1 MLYKDN
7 ASNIQKNTSVLYRDI
22 KSEYYAIDSSVIN
35 GTGREVNMKL
45 TGRFAVVTGAARG
58 IGEAIALRLLEDGA
72 EGVALLDMDEQT
84 VKDTARKI
92 DPSGEKAYGFKC
104 NVASAEEVSSIFE
117 TITQQFGKIDILVN
131 NAGVTRDA
139 MFHKMT
145 DEQWNTVMDV
155 NVTGVF
161 NCCKAVVAGMREQK
175 YGKIV
180 NLASVSAF
188 GNIGQTNY
196 GASKAAVIGFT
207 KCLAK
212 ELARNNCTVNAIA
225 PSYINTEML
234 QAVPENVMAK
244 FIAAIPAN
252 RLGEPSEIASVVSF
266 LSSDDSSFVTG
277 ECIVVSGGS
286 YM

>member
-1 MLYKDN
+1 
-7 ASNIQKNTSVLYRDI
+7 
-22 KSEYYAIDSSVIN
+22 
-35 GTGREVNMKL
+35 MKL
-45 TGRFAVVTGAARG
+45 TGKFAVVTGAARG
-58 IGEAIALRLLEDGA
+58 IGEAIALRFIEDGV

-84 VKDTARKI
+84 VKLTAAKI
-92 DPSGEKAYGFKC
+92 DPSGKKAFGYKC
-104 NVASAEEVSSIFE
+104 NVASAEDVASVFQSIGE
-117 TITQQFGKIDILVN
+117 QFGKIDILVN
-131 NAGVTRDA
+131 NAGITRDA

-145 DEQWNTVMDV
+145 DEQWNTVIDV
-155 NVTGVF
+155 NVNGVY
-161 NCCKAVVAGMREQK
+161 NCCKAVAPGMRARN

-225 PSYINTEML
+225 PSYVNTEML

-252 RLGEPSEIASVVSF
+252 RLGEPSEIASVASF

>member
-1 MLYKDN
+1 M
-7 ASNIQKNTSVLYRDI
+7 
-22 KSEYYAIDSSVIN
+22 
-35 GTGREVNMKL
+35 
-45 TGRFAVVTGAARG
+45 RFLKKIAVVTGAAQG
-58 IGEAIALRLLEDGA
+58 IGAAIAKRFCE
-72 EGVALLDMDEQT
+72 ENIEKVYLLDMNFNKTDM
-84 VKDTARKI
+84 VAKNI
-92 DPSGEKAYGFKC
+92 DPSGNHAVALAC
-104 NVASAEEVSSIFE
+104 NVADRKEVNEVFNEILQLS
-117 TITQQFGKIDILVN
+117 GRVDILVN
-131 NAGVTRDA
+131 NAGITRDS
-139 MFHKMT
+139 MFHKMNDNQW
-145 DEQWNTVMDV
+145 DEVINV
-155 NVTGVF
+155 NLTGMY
-161 NCCKAVVAGMREQK
+161 NCCKAVVDGMRRQK

-196 GASKAAVIGFT
+196 GASKGGVIGFT

-234 QAVPENVMAK
+234 QAVPEKVMQK
-244 FIAAIPAN
+244 FIDAIPMN
-252 RLGEPSEIASVVSF
+252 RLGTPEELAAVAAF

>member
-1 MLYKDN
+1 
-7 ASNIQKNTSVLYRDI
+7 
-22 KSEYYAIDSSVIN
+22 
-35 GTGREVNMKL
+35 MKL
-45 TGRFAVVTGAARG
+45 TGKFAVVTGAARG
-58 IGEAIALRLLEDGA
+58 IGEAIALRFIEDGV

-84 VKDTARKI
+84 VKLTAAKI
-92 DPSGEKAYGFKC
+92 DPSGKMAFGYKC
-104 NVASAEEVSSIFE
+104 NVASAEDVASVFQSIGE
-117 TITQQFGKIDILVN
+117 QFGKIDILVN
-131 NAGVTRDA
+131 NAGITRDA

-145 DEQWNTVMDV
+145 DEQWNTVIDV
-155 NVTGVF
+155 NVNGVY
-161 NCCKAVVAGMREQK
+161 NCCKAVAPGMRARN

-225 PSYINTEML
+225 PSYVNTEML

-252 RLGEPSEIASVVSF
+252 RLGEPSEIASVASF